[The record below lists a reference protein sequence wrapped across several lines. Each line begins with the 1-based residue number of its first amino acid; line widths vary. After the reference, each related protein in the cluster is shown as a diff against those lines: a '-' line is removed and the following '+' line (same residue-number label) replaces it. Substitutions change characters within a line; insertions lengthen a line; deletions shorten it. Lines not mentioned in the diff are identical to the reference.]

1 MALSL
6 EEIDRDME
14 DLAKCKARVEK
25 LLEELYSQREANRRK
40 RNEDVKRIGSRHA
53 ISM

>member
-6 EEIDRDME
+6 EEIDRNME

-25 LLEELYSQREANRRK
+25 MIEEIYSQREAHRRK
-40 RNEDVKRIGSRHA
+40 LTA
-53 ISM
+53 

>member
-6 EEIDRDME
+6 EEIERNME

-25 LLEELYSQREANRRK
+25 LLEEIYSQREAYRQKLLKDTNF
-40 RNEDVKRIGSRHA
+40 ES
-53 ISM
+53 

>member
-6 EEIDRDME
+6 EEIDRNME

-25 LLEELYSQREANRRK
+25 MLEEIYSQREAHRRK
-40 RNEDVKRIGSRHA
+40 LTA
-53 ISM
+53 

>member
-25 LLEELYSQREANRRK
+25 MLEEIYSEREAHRRK
-40 RNEDVKRIGSRHA
+40 LTA
-53 ISM
+53 

>member
-6 EEIDRDME
+6 EEIDRDMQ

-25 LLEELYSQREANRRK
+25 LLEEIYSQREAYRRK
-40 RNEDVKRIGSRHA
+40 LTS
-53 ISM
+53 

>member
-25 LLEELYSQREANRRK
+25 LLEEIHSQRKAYRR
-40 RNEDVKRIGSRHA
+40 
-53 ISM
+53 

>member
-1 MALSL
+1 MGFSL

-25 LLEELYSQREANRRK
+25 LLEELYSQREAYRQKLLKGTNF
-40 RNEDVKRIGSRHA
+40 ES
-53 ISM
+53 